1 MPLDDLLNGADL
13 AEMVIGGWRYVFSRD
28 YRLKKRRE
36 WSECGWVIMTLEI
49 AFGLAGIILSL
60 GLLVL
65 IAIWLWG
72 KF

>member
-13 AEMVIGGWRYVFSRD
+13 AEMVIGGWRYVFSRN

-36 WSECGWVIMTLEI
+36 WREAGWVFMTLEI
-49 AFGLAGIILSL
+49 VFGLAGIILSL

>member
-28 YRLKKRRE
+28 YRLKKHHEWRE
-36 WSECGWVIMTLEI
+36 YGWVIMTFEI
-49 AFGLAGIILSL
+49 AFGLAGIVLSL

-65 IAIWLWG
+65 IAIWGWG

>member
-36 WSECGWVIMTLEI
+36 WREYGWGLMTFEI
-49 AFGLAGIILSL
+49 IFGLAGIILSL
-60 GLLVL
+60 GFLVL
-65 IAIWLWG
+65 IAIWIWG

>member
-36 WSECGWVIMTLEI
+36 WREAGWVVKSFEFV
-49 AFGLAGIILSL
+49 FGLAGIILSV
-60 GLLVL
+60 GFLVL

>member
-13 AEMVIGGWRYVFSRD
+13 AEMVIGGWRYVFSRN

-36 WSECGWVIMTLEI
+36 WREAGCVFMILELV
-49 AFGLAGIILSL
+49 FGLAGIILSL

-72 KF
+72 KI

>member
-1 MPLDDLLNGADL
+1 MPLDDLLNGAEL

-36 WSECGWVIMTLEI
+36 WREAGWVFMTLEI
-49 AFGLAGIILSL
+49 VFGLAGIILSL

-72 KF
+72 KV